1 MQNLHQPESA
11 AAILGRIE
19 NLRPDASKQWGKM
32 DIAQMMAHCS
42 AALEVA
48 TDQKR
53 IPRVFI
59 GRILGPLFK
68 PNYYNDKP
76 FSKGSPTAPDFVITD
91 KRDFDKEKARLI
103 ALVKQFADGGE
114 AKCTTQP
121 HSFFGPLTAEEWG
134 IGMYKHMDHHL
145 RQFGA

>member
-1 MQNLHQPESA
+1 
-11 AAILGRIE
+11 
-19 NLRPDASKQWGKM
+19 
-32 DIAQMMAHCS
+32 MMAHCS

-91 KRDFDKEKARLI
+91 KRDFDKEKARLV

-114 AKCTTQP
+114 AKCT
-121 HSFFGPLTAEEWG
+121 SFFGPLTPKEWG
-134 IGMYKHMDHHL
+134 IGMYKHTDHYL